1 MPPDWSYKVSIKPSH
16 PAAPSLALVA
26 GAAVPPTVGP
36 DSLFAAST
44 VTLAVSLAVD
54 SEDLAGQELLSGALA
69 REVVT
74 WLDEHKASLG
84 LDSVGTPSAS
94 PSGINS
100 LPSALAADSPGLDR
114 INLSLTFRSAS
125 TSIAALNASQS
136 QFQPQFQAALPAISL
151 TSQLLAPSPQ
161 SLHFTLSP
169 LVAQGLAKLAT
180 KLSTVFPLCFNPKWV
195 DRLTKDLPAQRAL
208 ATSLISTFGP
218 DNSSDSRKTLD
229 PDVAREAARLQHT
242 LSLQLAAQYPSGTG
256 TGTASSRPSS
266 PSSSRPSAQ
275 ASLEKALL
283 LIAKHT
289 LSPDVWS
296 PSSCATNNANQ
307 PGTAKKGKGQ
317 KRSRTEEGAK
327 GEGGGGRKAK
337 RAKGGKGTTKMR
349 RKEQDR
355 EDDEALAVMGCESYG
370 EGGGELE
377 VEGQSELGGLEG
389 FEDLV
394 ARAEDEEGGGWE
406 EKEKGEYAAL
416 EQEGEEE
423 DLALGFD
430 DEDEEQGWRVEGV
443 VLSGDDAGD
452 REIDERFVADGRDDP
467 DGMELLIM

>member
-1 MPPDWSYKVSIKPSH
+1 MPPDWSYKVSLKPSH

-44 VTLAVSLAVD
+44 VTLA
-54 SEDLAGQELLSGALA
+54 
-69 REVVT
+69 
-74 WLDEHKASLG
+74 
-84 LDSVGTPSAS
+84 
-94 PSGINS
+94 
-100 LPSALAADSPGLDR
+100 
-114 INLSLTFRSAS
+114 
-125 TSIAALNASQS
+125 
-136 QFQPQFQAALPAISL
+136 
-151 TSQLLAPSPQ
+151 
-161 SLHFTLSP
+161 
-169 LVAQGLAKLAT
+169 
-180 KLSTVFPLCFNPKWV
+180 
-195 DRLTKDLPAQRAL
+195 
-208 ATSLISTFGP
+208 
-218 DNSSDSRKTLD
+218 
-229 PDVAREAARLQHT
+229 T
-242 LSLQLAAQYPSGTG
+242 LSLQLAAQYPSGTSPTGTGTG

-307 PGTAKKGKGQ
+307 PGMAKKGKGQ
-317 KRSRTEEGAK
+317 KRGWTEEGTK

-337 RAKGGKGTTKMR
+337 RAKGGKGTMKMR

-355 EDDEALAVMGCESYG
+355 EDDEALAVMGCEIDG
-370 EGGGELE
+370 EGGDELE
-377 VEGQSELGGLEG
+377 VGGESELGGLEG

-394 ARAEDEEGGGWE
+394 ARAEDEEGGDWE
-406 EKEKGEYAAL
+406 GKEKGEYAAL

-430 DEDEEQGWRVEGV
+430 DEDEEQGWRVEGG

-452 REIDERFVADGRDDP
+452 GGIDERFVADGRDDP
-467 DGMELLIM
+467 DGMELLLM